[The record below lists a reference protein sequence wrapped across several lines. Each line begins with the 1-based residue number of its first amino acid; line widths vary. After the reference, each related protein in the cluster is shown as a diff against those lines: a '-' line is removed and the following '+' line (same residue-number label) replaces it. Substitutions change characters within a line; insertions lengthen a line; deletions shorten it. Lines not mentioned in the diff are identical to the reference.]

1 MHHPWRAIRALAE
14 WTVHWTHDLP
24 EGIDAATRW
33 SDRTIWLRHGL
44 TQVQRR
50 CIVEH
55 ERQHVLRGP
64 GGCVATEERHVDVA
78 TAHALIQLEHLVD
91 AARWARS
98 LPELADELNVTQ
110 EVVQVRL
117 KHLHPSER
125 AVLRRATRAP
135 VEPNEE
141 DREGAA

>member
-33 SDRTIWLRHGL
+33 SDRTIWLRYGL

-55 ERQHVLRGP
+55 ERQHVIRGP
-64 GGCVATEERHVDVA
+64 GGCASTEERMVDVA

-110 EVVQVRL
+110 EVVQTRL
-117 KHLHPSER
+117 RHLHPSER
-125 AVLRRATRAP
+125 AVLRRATEKDRA
-135 VEPNEE
+135 EQAHDEE
-141 DREGAA
+141 GVA